1 MSQGQKML
9 HLRTSHFL
17 NHKCSDAPERE
28 ARGAERPASP
38 SQRWRMMS
46 DPGDKV
52 SGQLVGPAEPKKG
65 SFPKSLRDTQAN
77 CLQTPDWAGRT
88 GSEQKMGKL
97 PYLDGR
103 VTWCGPR
110 APAHKTSHYKTQAT
124 SQQKSVPDSTSTA
137 WARYLK
143 ITIK

>member
-38 SQRWRMMS
+38 NQRWRTMN

-88 GSEQKMGKL
+88 GSEQKMGEAAL
-97 PYLDGR
+97 PGWTCDL
-103 VTWCGPR
+103 VW
-110 APAHKTSHYKTQAT
+110 APCTCTQN
-124 SQQKSVPDSTSTA
+124 
-137 WARYLK
+137 
-143 ITIK
+143 ITL